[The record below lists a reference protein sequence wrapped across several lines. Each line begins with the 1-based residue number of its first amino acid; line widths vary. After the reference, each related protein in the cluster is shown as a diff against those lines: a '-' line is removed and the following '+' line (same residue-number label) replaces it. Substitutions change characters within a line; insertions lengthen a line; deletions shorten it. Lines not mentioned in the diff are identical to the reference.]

1 MPEGGEEEIV
11 DDADRQWRAR
21 RFDSNIGGKS
31 RRVMSCRPA
40 LERGLRQADIGQDA
54 ETQLRT
60 HGSQALSEVF
70 KKGTAGDGVSLK
82 VVVGELEGGKEAITA
97 NGMHVISIISTCI
110 YTPSFSGTE
119 TIAPAGFH
127 ISRRQ

>member
-1 MPEGGEEEIV
+1 MLHGLVDGGGEGAEGL
-11 DDADRQWRAR
+11 A
-21 RFDSNIGGKS
+21 GG
-31 RRVMSCRPA
+31 
-40 LERGLRQADIGQDA
+40 
-54 ETQLRT
+54 
-60 HGSQALSEVF
+60 
-70 KKGTAGDGVSLK
+70 GDGVGLK